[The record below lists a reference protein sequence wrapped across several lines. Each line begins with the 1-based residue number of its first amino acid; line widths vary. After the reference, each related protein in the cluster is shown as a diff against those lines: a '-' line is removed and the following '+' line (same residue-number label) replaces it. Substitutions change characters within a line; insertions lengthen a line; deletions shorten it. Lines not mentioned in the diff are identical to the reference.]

1 MGFIRNEHGMYHRGA
16 EKAFDQAIDSGHLG
30 DTVGQEFKHGIMGFV
45 ACGGRTWR
53 TLSEAGVTPYAGDY
67 MYMHTSEYTYNSK
80 SGLFSSIDYF
90 KNINTREYMEVEY
103 Y

>member
-1 MGFIRNEHGMYHRGA
+1 MTFRDSQEAFKEAIQHGCL
-16 EKAFDQAIDSGHLG
+16 ETID
-30 DTVGQEFKHGIMGFV
+30 DNNNK
-45 ACGGRTWR
+45 
-53 TLSEAGVTPYAGDY
+53 YAGDY

>member
-1 MGFIRNEHGMYHRGA
+1 MGFNGRYHRGA

-53 TLSEAGVTPYAGDY
+53 TLSEQGVTPYAGDY
-67 MYMHTSEYTYNSK
+67 MYMYSLGDT
-80 SGLFSSIDYF
+80 DYF
-90 KNINTREYMEVEY
+90 KHIDTRRYWHVPIKAE
-103 Y
+103 